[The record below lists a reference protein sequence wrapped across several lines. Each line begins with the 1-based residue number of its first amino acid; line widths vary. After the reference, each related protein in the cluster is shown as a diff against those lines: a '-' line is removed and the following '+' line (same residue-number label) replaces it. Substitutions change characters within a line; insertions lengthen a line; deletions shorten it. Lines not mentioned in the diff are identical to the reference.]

1 MAQPI
6 ENQSTLDRDN
16 AAILVLVN
24 PPAACPSCYAKA
36 GRQFPANA
44 TTRIC
49 PACREE
55 MHTRS
60 EALKRH

>member
-1 MAQPI
+1 MMQI
-6 ENQSTLDRDN
+6 NDQQTSRDREN
-16 AAILVLVN
+16 AAILALAN

-36 GRQFPANA
+36 GRHFPANA

-49 PACREE
+49 PACRDE
-55 MHTRS
+55 MHARS